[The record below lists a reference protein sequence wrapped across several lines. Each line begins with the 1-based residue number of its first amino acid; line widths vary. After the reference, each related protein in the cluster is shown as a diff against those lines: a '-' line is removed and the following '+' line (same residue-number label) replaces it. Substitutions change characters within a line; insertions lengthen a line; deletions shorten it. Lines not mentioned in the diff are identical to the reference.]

1 MDLRARKSGLR
12 TEWKRKC
19 RPAARYSFAFIMVR
33 VYICIYTGYIAR
45 RNRGV
50 SIPRRVGMHHRRQSR
65 RNTTVPIECMQII
78 KDIVRRLIKQTRYR
92 PYVSRESIFSFFFFF
107 SNRQNSL
114 QLDQFYY
121 YDAIWIQLSEK
132 QSLFYVWFYRIKFW
146 KYYSYNFIMYKNNPE
161 TNNRSTQSA
170 LTNQISSYLSNVQ
183 AIPVSFRYNYIFLIL
198 YPRSLRVLRISS
210 LPPSPS
216 LEKKLHESASYDLPR
231 NLLLAHSEVW

>member
-107 SNRQNSL
+107 FQPSELAPIRSIL
-114 QLDQFYY
+114 LLWRDLDPIVGKRKFV
-121 YDAIWIQLSEK
+121 LR
-132 QSLFYVWFYRIKFW
+132 FYRIKFW

-183 AIPVSFRYNYIFLIL
+183 AIPASFRYNYIYF
-198 YPRSLRVLRISS
+198 
-210 LPPSPS
+210 
-216 LEKKLHESASYDLPR
+216 
-231 NLLLAHSEVW
+231 

>member
-1 MDLRARKSGLR
+1 MEESDEPNLKGSRLVSARRKERKCHRDTDLQDESKSSKQLLDQVCTVSTGWQAWPSDLSKRDWLHAMDLRARKSGLR

-107 SNRQNSL
+107 FQPSELAPIRSILLLWRDLNP
-114 QLDQFYY
+114 
-121 YDAIWIQLSEK
+121 IESEK
-132 QSLFYVWFYRIKFW
+132 ESLFYDFIEL
-146 KYYSYNFIMYKNNPE
+146 NFENI
-161 TNNRSTQSA
+161 TRT
-170 LTNQISSYLSNVQ
+170 
-183 AIPVSFRYNYIFLIL
+183 IL
-198 YPRSLRVLRISS
+198 
-210 LPPSPS
+210 
-216 LEKKLHESASYDLPR
+216 
-231 NLLLAHSEVW
+231 